1 MQKIDFSNY
10 SLDALILM
18 KADIDKTITDKKNEE
33 YKIMVNKVL
42 DVLKTMA
49 EKFPYEE
56 AITYIGEAEVSCD
69 WEDVYSAFLDE
80 YRP

>member
-1 MQKIDFSNY
+1 MYNIDFSNY
-10 SLDALILM
+10 SNDALILM
-18 KADIDKTITDKKNEE
+18 KADIDKIITNRKHEE
-33 YKIMVNKVL
+33 YKIMVGKVL
-42 DVLKTMA
+42 DALKAIA

-80 YRP
+80 NRP

>member
-1 MQKIDFSNY
+1 MHNIDFSNY

-18 KADIDKTITDKKNEE
+18 RADIDKTIADKKNKE
-33 YKIMVNKVL
+33 YKIMVGKVL
-42 DVLKTMA
+42 DALKAIA

-80 YRP
+80 NRS